1 MFDAQIRPL
10 MDRLL
15 NPVGRSL
22 AARGMKA
29 NHVTIIGVF
38 FGLAAAVSVVFQLF
52 DIAFWLILLN
62 RVADGLDGAVARA
75 SMTTDF
81 GGYLD
86 IVCDILFYSAIPFA
100 FAVALPENSLA
111 SAFLIFSFIGT
122 ASSFLAFA
130 IIAEKHN
137 ISTEIRGKKSFY
149 YLGGLTEGGETILL
163 LLAMVI
169 WPSYFILMAF
179 GFGLLCWV
187 TTITRIYAAYRQFSL
202 SLIHI

>member
-29 NHVTIIGVF
+29 NHVTIFGVF

-86 IVCDILFYSAIPFA
+86 IVCDFVFYSSIPFA
-100 FAVALPENSLA
+100 FAVALPENSFA

-130 IIAEKHN
+130 ILAEKHN
-137 ISTEIRGKKSFY
+137 ISTEIRGKKAFY
-149 YLGGLTEGGETILL
+149 YLGGLTEGSETILL

-169 WPSYFILMAF
+169 WPSYFIFMAF

-187 TTITRIYAAYRQFSL
+187 TTITRIYAAYRQFGNRL
-202 SLIHI
+202 EL

>member
-1 MFDAQIRPL
+1 

-15 NPVGRSL
+15 NPVGRWL
-22 AARGMKA
+22 AVCGVTA
-29 NHVTIIGVF
+29 NNVTIIGF
-38 FGLAAAVSVVFQLF
+38 LFGLIAAVCVLFQLF
-52 DIAFWLILLN
+52 DVAFWLILLN

-75 SMTTDF
+75 SIATDF

-86 IVCDILFYSAIPFA
+86 IVCDFVFYSAIPVA
-100 FAVALPENSLA
+100 FAAVQPENALA
-111 SAFLIFSFIGT
+111 SAFLIFSFVGT

-130 IIAEKHN
+130 IFAEKHN
-137 ISTEIRGKKSFY
+137 ISTEIRGKKAFY

-169 WPSYFILMAF
+169 WPSYFIFMAF

-187 TTITRIYAAYRQFSL
+187 TTITRIYAAYRQFSN
-202 SLIHI
+202 

>member
-22 AARGMKA
+22 AARGVMA
-29 NHVTIIGVF
+29 NHVTVIGVL
-38 FGLAAAVSVVFQLF
+38 FGLAATVSVAFQLF

-86 IVCDILFYSAIPFA
+86 IVCDFVFYSAIPFA

-122 ASSFLAFA
+122 AVSFLAFA
-130 IIAEKHN
+130 ILAEKNN
-137 ISTEIRGKKSFY
+137 ISTEIRGKKAFY
-149 YLGGLTEGGETILL
+149 YLGGLTEGSETILL

-169 WPSYFILMAF
+169 WPSYFIFMAF

-187 TTITRIYAAYRQFSL
+187 TTITRIYAAYRQFGNRL
-202 SLIHI
+202 EL

>member
-1 MFDAQIRPL
+1 

-22 AARGMKA
+22 AARGVMA
-29 NHVTIIGVF
+29 NHITIIGLL
-38 FGLAAAVSVVFQLF
+38 FGLAATVSVAFQLF
-52 DIAFWLILLN
+52 DIAFWLILMN

-75 SMTTDF
+75 SMITDF

-86 IVCDILFYSAIPFA
+86 IVCDFVFYSAIPFA
-100 FAVALPENSLA
+100 FAVALPENALA

-130 IIAEKHN
+130 ILAEKHN
-137 ISTEIRGKKSFY
+137 ISTEIRGKKAFY

-169 WPSYFILMAF
+169 WPSYFIFMAF

-187 TTITRIYAAYRQFSL
+187 TTITRIYAAYRQFSN
-202 SLIHI
+202 